1 MSKLI
6 DKFAA
11 QVPGLRQQAKDI
23 VTKYGAEKVSD
34 VTVAQM
40 FGGMR
45 GIKGLICDTS
55 VVTPD
60 KGLIVRG
67 QPILDLA
74 DRTPEDIFWL
84 LLTGELPS
92 EAEAHDLD
100 QDFARRSEVPDYVFD
115 VLRALPAG
123 SHPMAMLNTCILA
136 LEHES
141 VFRTRYFEGMK
152 KPDYW
157 EAALEDGLNLI
168 AKIPTIAAAVYR
180 MRYEKGDPI
189 ASKPELGWGANYA
202 QMLGMDVDQDE
213 FAKFINLYLNLHADH
228 EGGNVSAF
236 SCATVASALS
246 DPYYSVSAGLNGLAG
261 PLHGLANQEC
271 LRFVLGIRDRYNGIP
286 TDDQLVEYAWEIL
299 NGGQVIPGYG
309 HAVLRCPDPRFIG
322 FHNFAEKYLA
332 DEPLV
337 TIVDKIYRLIPDVLR
352 EHGKAK
358 SPFPNVDAI
367 TGSMLYHYGLT
378 EYRYY
383 TVMFA
388 VSRSLGLI
396 SQLVLSRAMGMPI
409 IRPKSVTSDW
419 VVSQFEQPVK
429 V

>member
-6 DKFAA
+6 DKFSA
-11 QVPGLRQQAKDI
+11 QVPGLRQKAKDI
-23 VTKYGAEKVSD
+23 VAKHGSEKISD
-34 VTVAQM
+34 VTVAQV

-55 VVTPD
+55 FVSPE

-67 QPILDLA
+67 LPILELTE
-74 DRTPEDIFWL
+74 RTPEEIFWL
-84 LLTGELPS
+84 LLTGDLPS
-92 EAEAHDLD
+92 EGESHDLD
-100 QDFARRSEVPDYVFD
+100 KELASRSEVPAYVFEI
-115 VLRALPAG
+115 LNALPAEC
-123 SHPMAMLNTCILA
+123 HPMAMLNTCILA
-136 LEHES
+136 LENES
-141 VFRTRYFEGMK
+141 VFRIRYFEGMK
-152 KPDYW
+152 KQDYW

-180 MRYEKGDPI
+180 IRYDKGAPL
-189 ASKPELGWGANYA
+189 ASKPELGWGGNFAH
-202 QMLGMDVDQDE
+202 MLGMDVDQDE

-271 LRFVLGIRDRYNGIP
+271 LRFVLGIRERYDGIP
-286 TDDQLVEYAWEIL
+286 TDEQLVEYAWEVL
-299 NGGQVIPGYG
+299 NSGQVIPGYG
-309 HAVLRCPDPRFIG
+309 HAVLRCPDPRFVG
-322 FHNFAEKYLA
+322 FHNFAEKYLV

-337 TIVDKIYRLIPDVLR
+337 TIVDKIYRLVPDILR

-367 TGSMLYHYGLT
+367 TGSMLYHYGLK

-388 VSRSLGLI
+388 VSRTLGLI

-419 VVSQFEQPVK
+419 LVSQFEEPVK

>member
-1 MSKLI
+1 MSKLRE
-6 DKFAA
+6 KFAT
-11 QVPGLRQQAKDI
+11 QVPDLRKKAKDI
-23 VTKYGAEKVSD
+23 VGKYGDQKVSD
-34 VTVAQM
+34 VTVAQV

-55 VVTPD
+55 VVSPE

-67 QPILDLA
+67 VPILELTEK
-74 DRTPEDIFWL
+74 TPEEIFWL
-84 LLTGELPS
+84 LLTGELPTES
-92 EAEAHDLD
+92 EAHNLD
-100 QDFARRSEVPDYVFD
+100 QEFAGRSSVPDYVFEI
-115 VLRALPAG
+115 LHALPADC
-123 SHPMAMLNTCILA
+123 HPMAMLNTCILA

-141 VFRTRYFEGMK
+141 VFRIRYFEGMK
-152 KPDYW
+152 KQDYW

-180 MRYEKGDPI
+180 VRYKKGAPLS
-189 ASKPELGWGANYA
+189 SKPELGWGANFA
-202 QMLGMDVDQDE
+202 QLLGMDVDQDE

-271 LRFVLGIRDRYNGIP
+271 LRFVLGIRDRYEGIP
-286 TDDQLVEYAWEIL
+286 TDEQLVEYAWEVL
-299 NGGQVIPGYG
+299 NSGHVIPGYG

-322 FHNFAEKYLA
+322 FHQFAEQYLS
-332 DEPLV
+332 DEPLLN
-337 TIVDKIYRLIPDVLR
+337 IVDKIYRLVPDVLR

-378 EYRYY
+378 EYRFY

-388 VSRSLGLI
+388 VSRALGLI

-419 VVSQFEQPVK
+419 IVSQFETPVK